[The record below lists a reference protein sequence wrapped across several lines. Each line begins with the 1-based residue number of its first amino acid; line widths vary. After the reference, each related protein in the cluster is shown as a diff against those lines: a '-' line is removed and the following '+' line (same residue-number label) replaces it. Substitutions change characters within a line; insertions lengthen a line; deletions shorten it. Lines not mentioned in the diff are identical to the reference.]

1 MGNISSIFNGEAFYP
16 PNNEVKILDSPE
28 TQVKDLMIEIGLTP
42 PDSIYMDGKLHRF
55 SSGTKGNGGH
65 SDKTGW
71 YVIFDSGVPAGKI
84 GDWRSSVEVNFKAD
98 IGRKLSSFEEMSNT
112 KRMAEAK
119 AIRDAEL
126 ERSHSLA
133 ASTVQTIWDN
143 ATHATSEH
151 GYLSRKGIQSNGAR
165 VTGDGRLIVPLY
177 DKDNELCSLQ
187 YISVDGE
194 KRYHSGGLTLECF
207 NALGIDDRKSTIY
220 VTEGFATG
228 SSVFEETDQLTY
240 IAYSAS
246 NIPNVVKY
254 IRETYGISQ
263 DICVVADNDESG
275 VGQKYADQAS
285 AKYNCRVVIPPN
297 KGDANDYKLAGYDLG
312 ALLIPTLDNWLIQ
325 ADDFSNQP
333 APISWLVKGWI
344 QDNALIMVH
353 GPSGG
358 GKTFVV
364 LDWCLTIAGGI
375 DKWFDSKVKNGSII
389 YLAGE
394 GHHGL
399 RGRVAAWK
407 HSRSINK
414 LDMWLSRDGCDLN
427 TPEGYQRVV
436 NNIRALDIKPKL
448 IVVDTLHRFLLG
460 DENSSQDAKTM
471 LDACS
476 GIMNEFGCS
485 VCLVHHTGVSDEAQH
500 RARGSSAWRG
510 ALDIEISIVPAKDDT
525 PIKIVQRKSKD
536 AELAGDLF
544 CTLETVAIPGWFDED
559 REPVTSAVVERAEG
573 VVEKPKQDSVLNE
586 CTKLFERGW
595 IFNKMELKNENPYLS
610 NSGMKNFLTVEMNY
624 SEKKASDEMK
634 PDNKKSFI
642 FTLKNAEKIT
652 ENNYGYTV
660 IDDVLASAFKL
671 ANGK

>member
-1 MGNISSIFNGEAFYP
+1 MGNISNILGQAFTP
-16 PNNEVKILDSPE
+16 PVEKILDAPE
-28 TQVKDLMIEIGLTP
+28 TQLRDAMLEHGLTP
-42 PDSIYMDGKLHRF
+42 PDHIIMDGKLRRF
-55 SSGTKGNGGH
+55 ASGTKGHGKNN

-71 YVIFDSGVPAGKI
+71 YVCFDGEMPAGKF
-84 GDWRSSVEVNFKAD
+84 GDWRSSIEVNWRAD
-98 IGRKLSSFEEMSNT
+98 IGRKFTMFEEMANT
-112 KRMAEAK
+112 RRMAEAK
-119 AIRDAEL
+119 ALRDAEL
-126 ERSHSLA
+126 ERSHALA
-133 ASTVQTIWDN
+133 ANTVQTIWDK

-194 KRYHSGGLTLECF
+194 KRYHSGGSTLECF

-220 VTEGFATG
+220 VAEGFATG

-246 NIPNVVKY
+246 NIPNVVKH

-285 AKYNCRVVIPPN
+285 AKYGCRVVVPPN
-297 KGDANDYKLAGYDLG
+297 KGDANDYKQNGNDLL
-312 ALLIPTLDNWLIQ
+312 ALLQPKKDDWLIQ

-364 LDWCLTIAGGI
+364 LDWCLTIAGGV
-375 DKWFDSKVKNGSII
+375 DHWFDNKVKNGSII

-407 HSRSINK
+407 HSKSINK
-414 LDMWLSRDGCDLN
+414 LDMWLSREGCDLN

-436 NNIRALDIKPKL
+436 SNIRALDIKPKL

-510 ALDIEISIVPAKDDT
+510 ALDIEISIVPAKNDT
-525 PIKIVQRKSKD
+525 PIQIVQRKSKD
-536 AELAGDLF
+536 AELASDLF

-559 REPVTSAVVERAEG
+559 NEPVTSAVVERADG
-573 VVEKPKQDSVLNE
+573 AVEKPKQDSLLNE
-586 CTKLFERGW
+586 CIKLFERGW
-595 IFNKMELKNENPYLS
+595 FDSKCEINNGNPYIS
-610 NSGMKNFLTVEMNY
+610 NSAMKSFLVGNMNY
-624 SEKKASDEMK
+624 SENKAKSEMQ
-634 PDNKKSFI
+634 PDNKNSFI
-642 FTLKNAEKIT
+642 FILKNAEKII
-652 ENNYGYTV
+652 ENNFGYMV
-660 IDDVLASAFKL
+660 IDDVLSSAFRL
-671 ANGK
+671 FNGK